1 MAKLSNYKEQVTR
14 SLGGTSDAVVRQ
26 TVLVGTGTTELFQLD
41 SPGIYRIYLKNAGAT
56 ATNACKIQCRNSSNG
71 AWQDIVSTTTD
82 FTTIPGAIAN
92 FLLASDDTID
102 PTALT
107 AGQEWNGAIDSKSF
121 AEVRMIA
128 TVASGSTAIDVEV
141 S

>member
-1 MAKLSNYKEQVTR
+1 MLSNYKEQVTR
-14 SLGGTSDAVVRQ
+14 ALGGTSDAVVQQ
-26 TVLVGTGTTELFQLD
+26 TVLVETGTTVLL
-41 SPGIYRIYLKNAGAT
+41 SLSAPGIYRIYLKNSGAT
-56 ATNACKIQCRNSSNG
+56 ATNACKIQGRNSSNG
-71 AWQDIVSTTTD
+71 AWQDIVSTSTD

-107 AGQEWNGAIDSKSF
+107 AGQEWNGAIDSKTF

-128 TVASGSTAIDVEV
+128 TVASGSTSIIVEV

>member
-1 MAKLSNYKEQVTR
+1 MSSVGNILFAIWRLLGGKSSLLSTSVTV
-14 SLGGTSDAVVRQ
+14 GTSD
-26 TVLVGTGTTELFQLD
+26 TVIF
-41 SPGIYRIYLKNAGAT
+41 SINIPGKYRIGISNAGAT
-56 ATNACKIQCRNSSNG
+56 ATNACKIQGRNSSGG
-71 AWQDIVSTTTD
+71 AWQDIVSTTAD

-92 FLLASDDTID
+92 FLLASDNTID

-107 AGQEWNGAIDSKSF
+107 AGQEWNGAIDSKTF

>member
-1 MAKLSNYKEQVTR
+1 MSSIGNVLSAIWR
-14 SLGGTSDAVVRQ
+14 LLGGKSSLISTSV
-26 TVLVGTGTTELFQLD
+26 TVNTSNTVIF
-41 SPGIYRIYLKNAGAT
+41 SIYVPGKYRIYLKNSGAT

-107 AGQEWNGAIDSKSF
+107 AGQEWNGAIDSKLF

>member
-1 MAKLSNYKEQVTR
+1 MSSIGNVLSAIWR
-14 SLGGTSDAVVRQ
+14 LLGGKSSLISTSV
-26 TVLVGTGTTELFQLD
+26 TVNTSNTVIF
-41 SPGIYRIYLKNAGAT
+41 SIYVPGKYRIYLKNSGAT
-56 ATNACKIQCRNSSNG
+56 ATNACKIQGRNSNGG
-71 AWQDIVSTTTD
+71 AWQDIVSTTAD
-82 FTTIPGAIAN
+82 FTTIPSAIAN

>member
-1 MAKLSNYKEQVTR
+1 MSSIGNVLSAIWR
-14 SLGGTSDAVVRQ
+14 LLGGKSSLISTSV
-26 TVLVGTGTTELFQLD
+26 TVNTSNTVIF
-41 SPGIYRIYLKNAGAT
+41 SIYVPGKYRIYLKNAGAT

-92 FLLASDDTID
+92 FLLASDNTID